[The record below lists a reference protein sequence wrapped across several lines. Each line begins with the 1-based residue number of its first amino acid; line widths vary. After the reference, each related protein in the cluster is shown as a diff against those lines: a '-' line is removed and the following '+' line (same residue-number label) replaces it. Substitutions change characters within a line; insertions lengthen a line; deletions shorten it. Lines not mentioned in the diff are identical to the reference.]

1 MALPPFLVAAPQFV
15 WRQVRGLFLFIS
27 GLGAAVTFLAM
38 LSGPRGARFTSQLS
52 VSGLVL
58 PPDTIIIH
66 YLVSF
71 VKSLFTYFCVK

>member
-1 MALPPFLVAAPQFV
+1 MALPPFLVVAPQFV

-27 GLGAAVTFLAM
+27 GLGAAVTSIAM
-38 LSGPRGARFTSQLS
+38 FIELSRSSSSQLS

>member
-1 MALPPFLVAAPQFV
+1 MALPPFLVVAPQFV

-27 GLGAAVTFLAM
+27 GLGAAVTFIAM
-38 LSGPRGARFTSQLS
+38 FIELSRSSSSQLS

>member
-27 GLGAAVTFLAM
+27 GLGAAVTSIAM
-38 LSGPRGARFTSQLS
+38 FIELSRSSSSQLS

>member
-1 MALPPFLVAAPQFV
+1 MALPPLW
-15 WRQVRGLFLFIS
+15 WRLRGLFGDRRGAFFYLS

-58 PPDTIIIH
+58 PPDTIII
-66 YLVSF
+66 YDLIQN
-71 VKSLFTYFCVK
+71 VKSLI